1 VPALPQG
8 EPLSLR
14 PLAADT
20 WRTLRAHPL
29 TSTALGAAALL
40 SMASMVFGIG
50 VLVTP
55 WFLCEIFALQ
65 LAVLAGI
72 TPRRDR
78 AWFRAGFLVLCM
90 VGVVVG
96 ATWLAMLIIGPD
108 VATADR
114 AIGPLPRLEA
124 LRRAG
129 LIALV
134 TLLAVGFIAPFV
146 YAPLIVIER
155 GTRIGAAVLESAWL
169 VRRGG
174 FVRHWGLAFVAH
186 LLPIAP
192 ALIAAVVVARTF
204 ERAATPYGVLIG
216 LPLVPLTIPLGQGL
230 VTAAYAQRR
239 HELAIPR
246 WTRAEG
252 NPPRPLVLALIA
264 LVLAPML
271 SVALLFLA
279 ATRPAPPVV
288 GRQSAG
294 EVMLDRRLAPGERA
308 TLHVPDT
315 TLEIRTD
322 GRTVGVR
329 AGDGGG
335 AGHLPTAWRGDV
347 ERIRVRRVRDAY
359 AVQLRA
365 DDGWWSVVVDG
376 AATRTDDTVSHR
388 LASRLPVFAWPAIG
402 LAFLLSATLLARA
415 LAPLGEVRR
424 MYGAP
429 ATERPPLE
437 QLRAARRDAV
447 RAAWTIVG
455 VLAGPALLAVSAGVV
470 AFTR

>member
-1 VPALPQG
+1 MPALPQG

-329 AGDGGG
+329 AGTG
-335 AGHLPTAWRGDV
+335 AAPGTCPPR
-347 ERIRVRRVRDAY
+347 
-359 AVQLRA
+359 
-365 DDGWWSVVVDG
+365 G
-376 AATRTDDTVSHR
+376 AATWSASASGASETPTPCSCARTTAGGR
-388 LASRLPVFAWPAIG
+388 WWWTARPRGPTTRSRTGSRPDSPSSPGPRSAWLSCSARPCSRERSRRWVRCAGCTARPRPSGLRSSSFAPRAVTRSGPRGPSSACWPA
-402 LAFLLSATLLARA
+402 
-415 LAPLGEVRR
+415 RR
-424 MYGAP
+424 CS
-429 ATERPPLE
+429 R
-437 QLRAARRDAV
+437 
-447 RAAWTIVG
+447 
-455 VLAGPALLAVSAGVV
+455 
-470 AFTR
+470 